1 MIATTTK
8 QAARTSRAHLNGIDE
23 DRQRAIVRDYQNMTM
38 TSDDVMR
45 KHRIGSERLRLI
57 LDKFKI
63 PRRKPSEIAKG
74 KRNMAQVFLGMQRSG
89 AVKSDAL
96 EAAKQTL
103 RKRGCIVYA
112 AEISDGSK
120 AKGLI
125 RVDNK
130 RLTPAEVIAAA
141 GRK

>member
-1 MIATTTK
+1 MKALTK
-8 QAARTSRAHLNGIDE
+8 QAERERRAHLRGIDE
-23 DRQRAIVRDYQNMTM
+23 DRQRAIVRDYQNLTM

-45 KHRIGSERLRLI
+45 KHRIGSERLRMI

-63 PRRKPSEIAKG
+63 PRRKPSEIARG
-74 KRNMAQVFLGMQRSG
+74 KRNMAQVFLGMQRTG
-89 AVKSDAL
+89 DVKSDAL

-103 RKRGCIVYA
+103 RKRGCVVYD
-112 AEISDGSK
+112 AEINEG
-120 AKGLI
+120 AKGRGLI

-141 GRK
+141 GGK